1 MTQIRRMLTDNYQC
15 KSVKSASLVFFFN
28 IFQFNIKPMFK
39 KIALFGFLILFLP
52 AGLIFSQN
60 HAESKVDSILQ
71 DYYSENSPG
80 VSVMVLKDGEVQLSK
95 SYGYANLEDKEKAT
109 ETTNYHLA
117 SLTSQFTAMAVMML
131 KDEGKANLD
140 QKITEVWQ
148 GLPGYCSAVTLNHL
162 LEQSS
167 GLPNLSYGDFYW
179 DMKDFEDIRK
189 FLKQHEKLSY
199 QPGKKSNNNSLND
212 ALLAS
217 YIEKIS
223 GTSYRKFLDNRIFEP
238 LGMENSSLYKGGL
251 FSKIS
256 DKATGYMRQNNNQYQ
271 LASEFEKDY
280 YEGVTGVFSSLNDL
294 QKWMLAWETDTLI
307 TRSTLSQ
314 AKRIGFVRGQSQF
327 PGYGW
332 TKAFNNGQKYLYASG
347 IGNGNTHI
355 ILKLPRE
362 NMDVVILSNQH
373 PLFGM
378 REKAFELVNLF
389 ADEEYE
395 VK

>member
-1 MTQIRRMLTDNYQC
+1 
-15 KSVKSASLVFFFN
+15 
-28 IFQFNIKPMFK
+28 MFK

-71 DYYSENSPG
+71 DYYNENSPG
-80 VSVMVLKDGEVQLSK
+80 VGVMVIKDGEVQLSK

-140 QKITEVWQ
+140 QKITEIWD
-148 GLPGYCSAVTLNHL
+148 GLPGYCSSVILNHL
-162 LEQSS
+162 LEQTS
-167 GLPNLSYGDFYW
+167 GLPNLSYDEFYW

-223 GTSYRKFLDNRIFEP
+223 GTSYRKFLDNRIFKP

-271 LASEFEKDY
+271 PASEFEKDY

-307 TRSTLSQ
+307 TSSTLSQ

>member
-1 MTQIRRMLTDNYQC
+1 ML
-15 KSVKSASLVFFFN
+15 
-28 IFQFNIKPMFK
+28 K

-52 AGLIFSQN
+52 AGLIYSQN
-60 HAESKVDSILQ
+60 HPESKVDSVLQ

-80 VSVMVLKDGEVQLSK
+80 VSVMVVKDGEVQLSK

-131 KDEGKANLD
+131 KDEGKADLN
-140 QKITEVWQ
+140 QRITEIWD
-148 GLPGYCSAVTLNHL
+148 GLPGYCNEVNLNHL
-162 LEQSS
+162 LKQSS
-167 GLPNLSYGDFYW
+167 GLPSLSYGDFYW
-179 DMKDFEDIRK
+179 DMKDIEDIRE
-189 FLKQHEKLSY
+189 FLSQHDKLRY
-199 QPGKKSNNNSLND
+199 PPGERTSTNSVNN

-217 YIEKIS
+217 YVEKVT
-223 GTSYRKFLDNRIFEP
+223 GDDYRKFVEKRIFEP
-238 LGMENSSLYKGGL
+238 LDMKNSTLYKGGL

-256 DKATGYMRQNNNQYQ
+256 DKARGYMRQNNNEYVP
-271 LASEFEKDY
+271 ASEFRKDY
-280 YEGVTGVFSSLNDL
+280 YEGVTGVYSSLSDL
-294 QKWMLAWETDTLI
+294 QKWLLAWNTDTLI
-307 TRSTLSQ
+307 SSSTLSQ
-314 AKRIGFVRGQSQF
+314 AKRINFIRGQKQF

-332 TKAFNNGQKYLYASG
+332 SRAFNKGQKYLYSAG

-355 ILKLPRE
+355 IVKLPQE

-389 ADEEYE
+389 SERQYE

>member
-1 MTQIRRMLTDNYQC
+1 MTQIGRMLTDNYQC
-15 KSVKSASLVFFFN
+15 KSVKSASSVFFFN

-39 KIALFGFLILFLP
+39 KIALFCFLILFLP
-52 AGLIFSQN
+52 AGLIFSQTQE
-60 HAESKVDSILQ
+60 ESKVDSILQ

-109 ETTNYHLA
+109 ESTNYHLA

-140 QKITEVWQ
+140 QKITEIWD
-148 GLPGYCSAVTLNHL
+148 GLPGYCNEVTLDHL
-162 LEQSS
+162 LRQSS
-167 GLPNLSYGDFYW
+167 GLPNLSYRDFYW
-179 DMKDFEDIRK
+179 EMKDIEDIRE
-189 FLKQHEKLSY
+189 FLGQQDKLRY
-199 QPGKKSNNNSLND
+199 QPGERTGTNSLNN

-217 YIEKIS
+217 YVEKVT
-223 GTSYRKFLDNRIFEP
+223 GDDYRKFVEKRIFKT
-238 LGMENSSLYKGGL
+238 LGMESSSLYKGGL

-256 DKATGYMRQNNNQYQ
+256 DKARGYMRQNNKEYIP
-271 LASEFEKDY
+271 ASEFRKDY

-294 QKWMLAWETDTLI
+294 QKWLMAWNTDTLI
-307 TRSTLSQ
+307 ANSTLNQ
-314 AKRIGFVRGQSQF
+314 AKRINFVRGQKQF

-332 TKAFNNGQKYLYASG
+332 SRAFNKGQKYLYSAG

-362 NMDVVILSNQH
+362 NIDVVILSNQH

-389 ADEEYE
+389 SEREYE